1 MTEDA
6 DNQNR
11 HVLAGQALDRLEAAA
26 VKNPIRAGPRE
37 SMLTGAIDFG
47 GFGSGISLN
56 NSQLSR
62 PGQSQYHTEVQ
73 QKPKYQAT
81 LDLNEILDDEDEEQ
95 SIASHL
101 EHIEQ
106 NINNITE
113 LVLQFQIIIEEDILN
128 ERTLNLT
135 SDNFLTEFLD
145 IHF

>member
-1 MTEDA
+1 M
-6 DNQNR
+6 R
-11 HVLAGQALDRLEAAA
+11 S
-26 VKNPIRAGPRE
+26 GPRE

-47 GFGSGISLN
+47 GFASGL
-56 NSQLSR
+56 SQLSR
-62 PGQSQYHTEVQ
+62 PGLSQYQTEVKP
-73 QKPKYQAT
+73 KPKYQAT

-128 ERTLNLT
+128 ERTLNLA
-135 SDNFLTEFLD
+135 SDNFLMEFLD
-145 IHF
+145 KHF